1 MARQWIRVVVGLGA
15 CLALAGSAT
24 AQTGTI
30 TLTDGLFE
38 IGSQQAMID
47 PGNPPVL
54 GYSYD
59 GAGTLVLPADQA
71 VFPPVVVPAPPPLNE
86 IEIDISLTEDGSGAI
101 DPVGGSASVSVSLF
115 FALVNPFLPEGCGI
129 GPVAV
134 NPTTDVSG
142 KLTGTPYD
150 SSSGTAGFVENVYE
164 VPRSSGC
171 SIFGPAIDGQ
181 LGLPSPSGNNRAIL
195 SALFDPAI

>member
-15 CLALAGSAT
+15 CLALAGSAM
-24 AQTGTI
+24 AQQDGSI

-59 GAGTLVLPADQA
+59 GAGTLALPADQA
-71 VFPPVVVPAPPPLNE
+71 VFPPVIVPAPPPLNQ
-86 IEIDISLTEDGSGAI
+86 IEIDISLTEDGSGSI

-115 FALVNPFLPEGCGI
+115 FLLVNPFFPTDCGI
-129 GPVAV
+129 GPVA
-134 NPTTDVSG
+134 
-142 KLTGTPYD
+142 
-150 SSSGTAGFVENVYE
+150 
-164 VPRSSGC
+164 
-171 SIFGPAIDGQ
+171 
-181 LGLPSPSGNNRAIL
+181 
-195 SALFDPAI
+195 